1 MSSEE
6 LIVDK
11 KKHIISMR
19 LEKTDRY
26 SVQSIASRLYVRE
39 SEIYRFAINFLLN
52 RIHKLNDLGCTG
64 SDLLPLFIE
73 FKEEINQSLGL
84 KKQQLFKIINS
95 GNADPNKFVA
105 MMDIELLLLPEHL
118 VRQILLQ
125 KEDAIIFKDPNI
137 KVWLENYFY
146 DKYGLFDS
154 VEEEEIEE
162 NIEADNQ
169 SELQPSNLT

>member
-52 RIHKLNDLGCTG
+52 RIHKLNDFDCTG
-64 SDLLPLFIE
+64 SDLLPLFLE
-73 FKEEINQSLGL
+73 LKEEINQSLGL

-125 KEDAIIFKDPNI
+125 KEDAIIFKDPDI

-146 DKYGLFDS
+146 DKYGFFDS
-154 VEEEEIEE
+154 LEENEE

-169 SELQPSNLT
+169 CELLLPTST

>member
-52 RIHKLNDLGCTG
+52 RIHKLNDFDCTG
-64 SDLLPLFIE
+64 SDLLPLFLE
-73 FKEEINQSLGL
+73 LKEEINQSLGL

-125 KEDAIIFKDPNI
+125 KEDAITFKHPDI

-146 DKYGLFDS
+146 DKYRLFES
-154 VEEEEIEE
+154 AEEAEE
-162 NIEADNQ
+162 NIEVETDTV
-169 SELQPSNLT
+169 SDLQLSTST